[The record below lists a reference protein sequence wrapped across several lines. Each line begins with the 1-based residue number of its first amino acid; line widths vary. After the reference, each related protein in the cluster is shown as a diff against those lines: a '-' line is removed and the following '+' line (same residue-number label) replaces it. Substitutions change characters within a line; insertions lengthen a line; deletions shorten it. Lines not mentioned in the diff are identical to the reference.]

1 MVELGTFEDARR
13 QVLGN
18 VQRQLAGLRRVLA
31 EPVETV
37 EAAALLLGSLRRQAH
52 EHLNQIQHEQLIVAA
67 AEWLVAHGAG
77 SADTIWHWNPRSRA
91 DHAGPDLMG
100 SECGV
105 VRVCA
110 EVNALEEPVGV
121 IDAQMRRALAKL
133 ASLDGRRFYFV
144 RTTSMKRRAVTKVVK
159 AGWDVAVVQVSAQA
173 SLPLPLLT
181 PTATPTQRTRAV
193 IGSGA

>member
-13 QVLGN
+13 QVLAN
-18 VQRQLAGLRRVLA
+18 AQRQLASLKRALA
-31 EPVETV
+31 DPVESV
-37 EAAALLLGSLRRQAH
+37 DAASALLSSLRRQAH

-67 AEWLVAHGAG
+67 AEWLVAHGVAG
-77 SADTIWHWNPRSRA
+77 ATTLWHWNARSRS

-100 SECGV
+100 SEDGV

-121 IDAQMRRALAKL
+121 IDAQMRRSLARL

-159 AGWDVAVVQVSAQA
+159 AGWDVAVVQVSSQV
-173 SLPLPLLT
+173 SLALPLLT
-181 PTATPTQRTRAV
+181 PAVRSRAV

>member
-13 QVLGN
+13 QVLSN

-67 AEWLVAHGAG
+67 AEWLAAHGVG
-77 SADTIWHWNPRSRA
+77 SADTVWHWNPRSRS

-159 AGWDVAVVQVSAQA
+159 AGWDVAVVQVSSQA

-181 PTATPTQRTRAV
+181 PTLRARAV
-193 IGSGA
+193 VGSGA